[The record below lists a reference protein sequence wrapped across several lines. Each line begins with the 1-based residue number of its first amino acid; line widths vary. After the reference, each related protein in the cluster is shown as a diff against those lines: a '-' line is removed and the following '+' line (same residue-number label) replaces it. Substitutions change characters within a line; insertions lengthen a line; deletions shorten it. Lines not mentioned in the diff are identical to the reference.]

1 MSVATRATDWT
12 EARESPRDEVHF
24 RAKAVRED
32 GDELLL
38 LIVNMS
44 AGGLMARCG
53 ASFAIGERIAITLPA
68 LGPVQAETRWCL
80 GGRAGFQ
87 FDPALPLADYLTL
100 LASVVRD

>member
-1 MSVATRATDWT
+1 VATRATDWT

-24 RAKAVRED
+24 RTKAVRED

-53 ASFAIGERIAITLPA
+53 ASFSIGERITIFLPNI
-68 LGPVQAETRWCL
+68 GRVEAETRWCL
-80 GGRAGFQ
+80 GGRVGFQ
-87 FDPALPLADYLTL
+87 FDPGLPLADYLIL
-100 LASVVRD
+100 LAAVVRD